1 MNNGVIKPEVV
12 PRPSPLD
19 GLTVLTSFRGRVR
32 WSVPW
37 LIGNAALCRS
47 VETLL
52 RDQPGIAS
60 CRSSAITGSVLVL
73 YNPSLGREQISAW
86 FRDAL
91 FEVWQSPSSV
101 PATKTEAGANAGSS
115 QNRFLRLMDRIQPQR
130 KKAAVAL
137 GVAFADRIFEGA
149 PPLMISMALDV
160 AIKGKSRLLSRLG
173 VRSLL
178 GQITALGIV
187 AGVIWTLDSIMG
199 YLHSLT
205 TADFAN
211 SVRFELRN
219 EMYRHFESLDLAQ
232 IESRSLHDWESLLK
246 DDIGRVVRFIE
257 DGINPIVTM
266 AANVCIS
273 IGSLLNASPGVA
285 LVQMLTLPGVYLVS
299 TVLLQQIIGRR
310 LEARGADRRL
320 GELVQANLSGI
331 EAIASFAREEVEAAR
346 VVKAGQQSLDLNRR
360 AQLLSSAYI
369 PSIQMVVGMGFLT
382 TLVSGASMVARG
394 SMQPGQFSLVSFA
407 SLRLLVAVGSIGVTV
422 DNYQRTKVAVES
434 ILNFLEMA
442 PQIRSGSEVLARAS
456 AERDIQF
463 RNVWFGYKPDSPL
476 FRNFNADF
484 PAGKTIGLVGQTGA
498 GKSSLLR
505 LILRF
510 YDIAR
515 GSITIGDSDIRE
527 LQLQSLRR
535 AIAYVPQQVYLFPGT
550 IRENIA
556 YAEGEAPF
564 ERVIEAAKLA
574 EAHRFIETLPQG
586 YDTQIG
592 GGERHLSG
600 GEEQRIAIARAFF
613 ADAPILLFDEATSAV
628 DNETEAA
635 IQRSLQRYAAGRTTI
650 IVAHRLSTVRN
661 ADVIYVMDD
670 GAICEAGTHDE
681 LLESNRLY
689 ASYWRVQTGEAANSR
704 LPPAAGQAQ
713 SSTPESLPRSTRPR
727 GGRNKPAK

>member
-1 MNNGVIKPEVV
+1 MNNRVIKPELVAG
-12 PRPSPLD
+12 RSPLHSV
-19 GLTVLTSFRGRVR
+19 TVLTSFPGRVR

-47 VETLL
+47 VEILL

-73 YNPSLGREQISAW
+73 YNPSLGEEQISAW
-86 FRDAL
+86 FSDVL

-101 PATKTEAGANAGSS
+101 PATKTEAGANAASS
-115 QNRFLRLMDRIQPQR
+115 QDPFLRLMHRIQPQQ
-130 KKAAVAL
+130 KKAVVAV

-160 AIKGKSRLLSRLG
+160 ATKGKSGLLSRLG
-173 VRSLL
+173 VRSLP
-178 GQITALGIV
+178 GQIAALGIV
-187 AGVIWTLDSIMG
+187 AGVIWIVDSIMG

-211 SVRFELRN
+211 SVRFDLRN

-232 IESRSLHDWESLLK
+232 IESRSVHDWESLLN
-246 DDIGRVVRFIE
+246 DDVTRVGRFIE

-273 IGSLLNASPGVA
+273 IGSLLNASPGLA
-285 LVQMLTLPGVYLVS
+285 LVQLLTLPGVYLVS
-299 TVLLQQIIGRR
+299 TVLLEQIIGRR
-310 LEARGADRRL
+310 LQARGADRRL
-320 GELVQANLSGI
+320 GELVHANISGI
-331 EAIASFAREEVEAAR
+331 EAIASFAREEIEAGR
-346 VVKAGQQSLDLNRR
+346 VVEVGQQSLDLNRR

-369 PSIQMVVGMGFLT
+369 PSIQMVVGTGFLT
-382 TLVSGASMVARG
+382 TLVSGVSMVARG
-394 SMQPGQFSLVSFA
+394 SMEAGQFSLISFA

-434 ILNFLEMA
+434 ILNFLDMA
-442 PQIRSGSEVLARAS
+442 PQIRSGPEVLSPAS

-463 RNVWFGYKPDSPL
+463 RNISFAYKPDSPL

-484 PAGKTIGLVGQTGA
+484 PARKTIGLVGQTGA
-498 GKSSLLR
+498 GKSSLLK

-510 YDIAR
+510 YDVAQ
-515 GSITIGDSDIRE
+515 GSIRIGDTDIRE
-527 LQLQSLRR
+527 VQLQSLHR

-556 YAEGEAPF
+556 YADGEAPL

-574 EAHRFIETLPQG
+574 EAHRFIEALAQG

-592 GGERHLSG
+592 GGGRRLSG

-613 ADAPILLFDEATSAV
+613 ADAPILLFDEATSSV

-650 IVAHRLSTVRN
+650 IVAHRLSNVRN
-661 ADVIYVMDD
+661 ADVIYVMDE
-670 GAICEAGTHDE
+670 GAICEAGTHNE
-681 LLESNRLY
+681 LLKSNGLY
-689 ASYWRVQTGEAANSR
+689 ASYWRVQTGEASAP
-704 LPPAAGQAQ
+704 LPPPAEQAQ
-713 SSTPESLPRSTRPR
+713 SSKPESISSRTKPRA
-727 GGRNKPAK
+727 GRKKPLK